1 MYGSSYERGSSD
13 GGSDELAL
21 KRAILAKFR
30 AVARYGTC
38 VGAADFQTA
47 LESLGLKFGDRMVD
61 AIMLQCKIDASGQ
74 VSPFENQCFRC
85 LPHPA
90 ASFRF

>member
-1 MYGSSYERGSSD
+1 MYGSAHGRGNVD
-13 GGSDELAL
+13 GGGDELAL

-38 VGAADFQTA
+38 MTASDFQSA

-61 AIMLQCKIDASGQ
+61 SIMLQCKIDASGQ
-74 VSPFENQCFRC
+74 VSDVQSHHSRPSVGCALSLSC
-85 LPHPA
+85 
-90 ASFRF
+90 